1 MIKEIESLNK
11 EIKRL
16 MTEKTKRDAQKE
28 MLKNNLKQ
36 ASKEYKE
43 KYGVDLQ
50 GDTFE
55 EFREKLLQEKAKV
68 EAKAK
73 EEYELANK
81 LVELINANDIVGAW
95 RILGVDL
102 QEEEKQVDSSEV
114 SANNQE
120 QVIEDTE
127 DIEDNEFLGEEEFD
141 SETEDIED
149 TEFLGEEEVDSGVEE
164 TSKSQGGSL
173 PQFIIDDDD
182 EDDFIVQPIDKD
194 EFVIQST
201 EEDSSD
207 SFGGFGSILSGSKFK
222 L

>member
-28 MLKNNLKQ
+28 MLKNNLQQ

-50 GDTFE
+50 GENFE
-55 EFREKLLQEKAKV
+55 EFKEKLLQEKAKV

-73 EEYELANK
+73 EEYELASK

-95 RILGVDL
+95 KVLGVDL
-102 QEEEKQVDSSEV
+102 KEEEKQVDSSEV
-114 SANNQE
+114 SVNNQE
-120 QVIEDTE
+120 QVIEDS
-127 DIEDNEFLGEEEFD
+127 EDNEFLGEEEFD
-141 SETEDIED
+141 SETGDIED
-149 TEFLGEEEVDSGVEE
+149 TEFLGEEEVNNGVEE
-164 TSKSQGGSL
+164 TSKSQGGNP
-173 PQFIIDDDD
+173 PQFIIDDEDD
-182 EDDFIVQPIDKD
+182 DDFIVQPIDKD
-194 EFVIQST
+194 EFIIQST